1 MENLKTYA
9 DFDRQ
14 LKKWL
19 FKMKLTLSIFL
30 FCLTG
35 AFAST
40 YSQVTRLD
48 ITMKNGNMV
57 ELIKQIESKSE
68 FFFYYQKQELGEL
81 DNLTVKAKNATVM
94 EILDKALKGTP
105 FDYSIIDRYIVVR
118 KVGDTFGNDFLATT
132 KENVAAQQRAVSGKV
147 TDSGG
152 LPLPGVT
159 VVVKGTTQGTVTN
172 TDGSYS
178 LTNIPDDATLVFS
191 FVGMRSQ
198 EVAVENRSTIDVTL
212 ESETF
217 GIDEVVVLG
226 YGEQKR
232 ATLTGSAARVTT
244 EKLTDMPN
252 MSLAQKMEGQASGVR
267 VAQSSSIT
275 GSSASIRVRG
285 SLSEPLY
292 VIDDVVVEK
301 KILMH

>member
-81 DNLTVKAKNATVM
+81 DNLTVKAK
-94 EILDKALKGTP
+94 
-105 FDYSIIDRYIVVR
+105 
-118 KVGDTFGNDFLATT
+118 
-132 KENVAAQQRAVSGKV
+132 
-147 TDSGG
+147 
-152 LPLPGVT
+152 
-159 VVVKGTTQGTVTN
+159 
-172 TDGSYS
+172 
-178 LTNIPDDATLVFS
+178 
-191 FVGMRSQ
+191 
-198 EVAVENRSTIDVTL
+198 
-212 ESETF
+212 
-217 GIDEVVVLG
+217 
-226 YGEQKR
+226 
-232 ATLTGSAARVTT
+232 
-244 EKLTDMPN
+244 MPR
-252 MSLAQKMEGQASGVR
+252 LWKF
-267 VAQSSSIT
+267 
-275 GSSASIRVRG
+275 
-285 SLSEPLY
+285 
-292 VIDDVVVEK
+292 
-301 KILMH
+301 